1 MTYHNAVKYIT
12 TAPTKAGVAES
23 LERVGLLAERLGSPH
38 KRLRYIRF
46 AGSNGKTVCQTMLS
60 SILHESGLCVGSLL
74 MPARIE
80 PRQNIFIGKDP
91 ISMDNIVKYVSLI
104 SNVVTELRAE
114 LATLTT
120 GDKSEADVSG
130 NEKSIFPASILSCK
144 TAITPTKNELIFL
157 VALLAMRD
165 AGCDICLI
173 ECDHNGVDPT
183 KILAPPET
191 TVICGTIP
199 EENTKETL
207 RIRSYIV
214 NGISE
219 VISAPQDSE
228 TYKIISSA
236 CAKVNCRLSVPTR
249 SMLEITKLNLGGSEF
264 IYREEKYRLGLCGRF
279 QIHNA
284 TTVIETVR
292 SLNRSGMNI
301 SYDAVR
307 KGLSSISINSKFE
320 AISVLPTIIV
330 DSTHKTE
337 AVGTMCATICDFK
350 EQLGKDIKLCISP
363 DAPLISEYILTLSS
377 LGFNVTELIV
387 PLLYKTAL
395 PEIEAS
401 CPITVLS
408 TPKAT
413 AKKIVS
419 SAREDC
425 SVLVTAPDVLADK
438 IRTEILRILDF

>member
-12 TAPTKAGVAES
+12 TAPTKTGVTES
-23 LERVGLLAERLGSPH
+23 LERTALISARLGTPQ

-60 SILHESGLCVGSLL
+60 SVLHESGLCVGSLL
-74 MPARIE
+74 MPARSE
-80 PRQNIFIGKDP
+80 PRQNIFIGKEP
-91 ISMDNIVKYVSLI
+91 IPMDSIVKYVTLI
-104 SNVVTELRAE
+104 SNTVNELRTELASLLE
-114 LATLTT
+114 
-120 GDKSEADVSG
+120 SNADTS
-130 NEKSIFPASILSCK
+130 NSIFPASILSGK
-144 TAITPTKNELIFL
+144 TSITPTKNELIFL
-157 VALLAMRD
+157 VALLAFKD

-183 KILAPPET
+183 KILTPPHT

-249 SMLEITKLNLGGSEF
+249 SMLEVTRLSLGGSEF
-264 IYREEKYRLGLCGRF
+264 IYRNEKYKLGLCGRF

-284 TTVIETVR
+284 TTVIEVIR
-292 SLNRSGMNI
+292 SLNRSGMKI
-301 SYDAVR
+301 PYEAVCT
-307 KGLSSISINSKFE
+307 GLASLSINSKFE
-320 AISVLPTIIV
+320 AISILPTIIV

-337 AVGTMCATICDFK
+337 AVGTMCATISDFK
-350 EQLGKDIKLCISP
+350 EQLGKDIRLCICP
-363 DAPLISEYILTLSS
+363 DAPLISEYISTLTS
-377 LGFNVTELIV
+377 LGFNVCELIV
-387 PLLYKTAL
+387 PIIDKAAL
-395 PEIEAS
+395 PEIEAA
-401 CPITVLS
+401 CPVTVMPS
-408 TPKAT
+408 AKAT
-413 AKKIVS
+413 AKKIVTT
-419 SAREDC
+419 AREEGT
-425 SVLVTAPDVLADK
+425 VLVTAPDLLADK
-438 IRTEILRILDF
+438 LRTEILRILDF